1 MDSHTDTDPKAWQG
15 ILHRASA
22 LRRQY
27 QYLPD
32 VPQSTWSL
40 VGRAA
45 MRFGDGAEPAANS
58 EDHTYALWVKAMRS
72 VLNDLY
78 RRDKVRGCVGVVE
91 LNSAM
96 GKVIEAE
103 PESPNM
109 LRVVERALE
118 DLAFEEPEGSRKAEI
133 VALRY
138 FESFTWEQIA
148 DALGISTGK
157 ARREWEFAR
166 AWLRRKL
173 TKQGIDV

>member
-1 MDSHTDTDPKAWQG
+1 MEPHTDTDPKAWRG
-15 ILHRASA
+15 ILQRASA

-27 QYLPD
+27 HYLPD

-45 MRFGDGAEPAANS
+45 MRFGDGAEPAAKS
-58 EDHTYALWVKAMRS
+58 ADHTYGLWVRAMRS

-78 RRDKVRGCVGVVE
+78 RKDRVRGPMGVVE

-96 GKVIEAE
+96 GRVVEAKRE
-103 PESPNM
+103 NPNM
-109 LRVVERALE
+109 FRVLERALE
-118 DLAFEEPEGSRKAEI
+118 DLAFEEPEGSRKADV

-138 FESFTWEQIA
+138 FENLTWPQIA
-148 DALGISTGK
+148 EALGISKGK
-157 ARREWEFAR
+157 ARREWDFAR